1 MLRTPD
7 PMAENQTDQTII
19 TLMNGDADDKT
30 RDHAIAATLSSVQK
44 LIVKVTQIDSNLWRP
59 QDLEKV
65 IDERHKLIC
74 TNCPLRKFVQDFR
87 SGSTTG
93 QNSDDKKKPWWS
105 ALTSPT
111 VMMFFL
117 ALLAMFV
124 ATYALVGRQGFKDV
138 THAMQVIPGK

>member
-1 MLRTPD
+1 MRTPD
-7 PMAENQTDQTII
+7 PMAENQTEQTII

-30 RDHAIAATLSSVQK
+30 RDHAIAATLSSIQK
-44 LIVKVTQIDSNLWRP
+44 LIAKVSQIDSNLWRP

-74 TNCPLRKFVQDFR
+74 ANCPLRRFVQNFQ
-87 SGSTTG
+87 SSSTTG

-105 ALTSPT
+105 AITSPT

-124 ATYALVGRQGFKDV
+124 AAYALVGRQGFEDI
-138 THAMQVIPGK
+138 THAIQVIPGK